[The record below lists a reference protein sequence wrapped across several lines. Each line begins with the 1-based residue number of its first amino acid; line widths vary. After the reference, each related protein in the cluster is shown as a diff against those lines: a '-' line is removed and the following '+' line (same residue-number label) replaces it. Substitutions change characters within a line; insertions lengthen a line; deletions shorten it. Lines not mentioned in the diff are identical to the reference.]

1 MVAFVP
7 VFALAPLDFSSDVHS
22 LQSHYSFAPVFALA
36 LFDFGPDVHSLQSH
50 YSSYTCVWPVK
61 EAV

>member
-7 VFALAPLDFSSDVHS
+7 VIALAP
-22 LQSHYSFAPVFALA
+22 
-36 LFDFGPDVHSLQSH
+36 FDFGPDVHSLQSH

>member
-36 LFDFGPDVHSLQSH
+36 PFDFGPDVHSLQSH
-50 YSSYTCVWPVK
+50 YSSYTCV
-61 EAV
+61 